1 MAGATSNNKS
11 SSISSAAAAARTMS
25 TLVEDDGDD
34 ESPHRPLP
42 EEDAEGE
49 EGEEDEVE
57 TQVCAV
63 HYLLSSR
70 ISRKRLSDVVGEQ
83 FVSRGIETR
92 KQCENVGTL
101 LAVSLF

>member
-1 MAGATSNNKS
+1 
-11 SSISSAAAAARTMS
+11 MS